1 MFFNGARIGQ
11 LEKDNAAFQQK
22 IDSLLHKTNELESEN
37 KRLILSIENDHD
49 QNIRNKAVSD
59 LYNILLEAY
68 KDGMVFVQ
76 NNITENV
83 TDLEAL
89 NKLNKVTAEKAQN
102 IASRNDDVMSSMQKI
117 QELTANLQNDTHML
131 NNNVQSISEIINLI
145 KDISDQTNLLALNA
159 AIEAARAGE
168 HGRGFAVVADEVRK
182 LAERT
187 QKATLEV
194 EVNINSLKQSSTG
207 MIDTSEIFTEK
218 STGAIDVLSD
228 FKERLKEVSDNASA
242 IADKSKMVTDNIHIT
257 NGKIDHIL
265 LKLEAYA
272 AIVSKEKIAIPDE
285 NSCRFGKWFGNIK
298 NVLIRN
304 PKHIGDIE
312 NHHKQVHQGIKDA
325 IDAFSMDNNLEK
337 GVEIMKKV
345 ELSSKTAFEN
355 LVLSI
360 HH

>member
-1 MFFNGARIGQ
+1 M
-11 LEKDNAAFQQK
+11 L
-22 IDSLLHKTNELESEN
+22 
-37 KRLILSIENDHD
+37 
-49 QNIRNKAVSD
+49 
-59 LYNILLEAY
+59 
-68 KDGMVFVQ
+68 FVQ

-83 TDLEAL
+83 IDLEEL
-89 NKLNKVTAEKAQN
+89 NTLNEVTATKAQN
-102 IASRNDDVMSSMQKI
+102 ISSRNDDVMSSMQKI

-207 MIDTSEIFTEK
+207 MMDMSEIFTER

-228 FKERLKEVSDNASA
+228 FKERLNEVRNNASA
-242 IADKSKMVTDNIHIT
+242 IADKSKTVTNNIHIT

-265 LKLEAYA
+265 LKLKAYE
-272 AIVSKEKIAIPDE
+272 AIVSKDKTAIPDE
-285 NSCRFGKWFGNIK
+285 NSCRFGKWFSNIK

-304 PKHIGDIE
+304 PKQIGDIE
-312 NHHKQVHQGIKDA
+312 NHHKQVHLGIKDA
-325 IDAFSMDNNLEK
+325 IDAFSTDNNLEK

-345 ELSSKTAFEN
+345 EHSSKTAFEN
-355 LVLSI
+355 LISSI

>member
-1 MFFNGARIGQ
+1 M
-11 LEKDNAAFQQK
+11 L
-22 IDSLLHKTNELESEN
+22 
-37 KRLILSIENDHD
+37 
-49 QNIRNKAVSD
+49 
-59 LYNILLEAY
+59 
-68 KDGMVFVQ
+68 FVQ

-83 TDLEAL
+83 IDLEEL
-89 NKLNKVTAEKAQN
+89 NTLNEATATKAQN
-102 IASRNDDVMSSMQKI
+102 ISSRNDDVMSSMQKI

-207 MIDTSEIFTEK
+207 MMDMSEIFTER

-228 FKERLKEVSDNASA
+228 FKERLNEVRNNASA
-242 IADKSKMVTDNIHIT
+242 IADKSKTVTNNIHIT

-265 LKLEAYA
+265 LKLKAYE
-272 AIVSKEKIAIPDE
+272 AIVSKDKTAIPDE
-285 NSCRFGKWFGNIK
+285 NSCRFGKWFSNIK

-304 PKHIGDIE
+304 PKQIGDIE
-312 NHHKQVHQGIKDA
+312 NHHKQVHLGIKDA
-325 IDAFSMDNNLEK
+325 IDAFSTDNNLEK

-345 ELSSKTAFEN
+345 EHSSKTAFEN
-355 LVLSI
+355 LISSI

>member
-1 MFFNGARIGQ
+1 MFFNGARLGE
-11 LEKDNAAFQQK
+11 LEKDNVALQQK

-37 KRLILSIENDHD
+37 KKLLASIENDRE
-49 QNIRNKAVSD
+49 QNIRYQAISD

-68 KDGMVFVQ
+68 KDGMLFVQ

-83 TDLEAL
+83 TDLEVL
-89 NKLNKVTAEKAQN
+89 NKLNEVTATKAQN
-102 IASRNDDVMSSMQKI
+102 ISSRNDDVMSSMQKI

-194 EVNINSLKQSSTG
+194 EVNINSLKQSSSG

-218 STGAIDVLSD
+218 STAAIDVLSD
-228 FKERLKEVSDNASA
+228 FKDRLKEVSDNASA
-242 IADKSKMVTDNIHIT
+242 IADKSKTVTDNIHIT

-272 AIVSKEKIAIPDE
+272 AILSKEKITIPDE

-304 PKHIGDIE
+304 PKQIGDIE
-312 NHHKQVHQGIKDA
+312 NHHKLVHQGIKDA
-325 IDAFSMDNNLEK
+325 IDAFSTDKNLEK

-345 ELSSKTAFEN
+345 EHSSKTAFEN
-355 LVLSI
+355 LVSSI